1 MRRLNISVPD
11 DLADRA
17 RAAGLNVS
25 RVASQALSAEL
36 DRRAKL
42 AALDSYLDELA
53 TEQGPIPE
61 VERRAACE
69 WVGTLS
75 APARHADAS

>member
-53 TEQGPIPE
+53 NEQGPIPE
-61 VERRAACE
+61 VERRAARE

-75 APARHADAS
+75 EPIRRADAS